1 MKRKASHTITGLL
14 ATAAIGTSVLIP
26 VQSAWAAANFAD
38 INKAGSYQAA
48 VKTLA
53 EQHVFEGYGADLLKP
68 QQAITRA
75 ELAKLAVAAFG
86 LPTGQG
92 SAAFTDVGSGDW
104 FHPYVTAAVSA
115 GIMSGDEA
123 EFLPDQP
130 LTVSELVH
138 VVAKASKTDRAALQK
153 ILGNAQSQ
161 AKASRAE
168 AAYLVVEAKRT
179 AKQAQQVQ
187 QVQQAAENRV
197 TSIEAQNVITL
208 VVKFAK
214 PLPKEEVELEA
225 AKKNFV
231 FDNGLTIRN
240 VPQLMTGTEATY
252 IVPTTV
258 QKEGTTY
265 TLTYKGKQA
274 GTFEAN
280 PEKLALRSTQQ
291 VTSDTFEV
299 ESSLEDGVTDY
310 GNVIVAYRN
319 SRPNPF
325 ALDENNQY
333 NGKTYEILSSMRD
346 ISVTI
351 TPEGGEPIRAGY
363 VPFTQATDGRQA
375 PKFRLPDG
383 QKLKPGT
390 TYTVTADWAT
400 LQKNTFVA
408 TEKAP
413 LTIEEV
419 KAADEKAL
427 SVTLAEDPKDE
438 LFALR
443 SITLTAPDGTKLTAD
458 YKLTSRKGQ
467 VGTFELKDGALEAG
481 TTYEVAP
488 AGDWAIADSV
498 RVTLE

>member
-53 EQHVFEGYGADLLKP
+53 EQQVFEGYGADLLKP

-92 SAAFTDVGSGDW
+92 SAAFSDVERSDW

-115 GIMSGDEA
+115 GIMTGDGGQ
-123 EFLPDQP
+123 FLPDQP
-130 LTVSELVH
+130 VTVSELVH
-138 VVAKASKTDRAALQK
+138 VVAKANQTERAALQK
-153 ILGNAQSQ
+153 ILGNANSQ
-161 AKASRAE
+161 AQATRAE

-179 AKQAQQVQ
+179 AQQA
-187 QVQQAAENRV
+187 QQAAENRV

-208 VVKFAK
+208 VVKFAE

-280 PEKLALRSTQQ
+280 PEKLVLRSTQQ

-419 KAADEKAL
+419 KATDEKTL

-488 AGDWAIADSV
+488 VGDWAIADRV

>member
-1 MKRKASHTITGLL
+1 MKRKTSNTFAGLL
-14 ATAAIGTSVLIP
+14 AVAAIGTSVIIP
-26 VQSAWAAANFAD
+26 AQTVGAAESFAD
-38 INKAGSYQAA
+38 ISKAGSYQAA
-48 VKTLA
+48 VKKLA
-53 EQHVFEGYGADLLKP
+53 EQKVFVGYGADLLKP

-75 ELAKLAVAAFG
+75 ELAKLATAAFG
-86 LPTGQG
+86 LPTGQQ
-92 SAAFTDVGSGDW
+92 SAAFSDVERDDW
-104 FHPYVTAAVSA
+104 FYPYVTAAVSA
-115 GIMSGDEA
+115 GVMAGDGA

-130 LTVSELVH
+130 VAVSELVH
-138 VVAKASKTDRAALQK
+138 VVAKANNTERAALEK
-153 ILGNAQSQ
+153 MLGNANAQ
-161 AKASRAE
+161 APATRAE
-168 AAYLVVEAKRT
+168 AAYLMVEAKR
-179 AKQAQQVQ
+179 ANQQES
-187 QVQQAAENRV
+187 ENKV

-214 PLPKEEVELEA
+214 PLPKEEVELDA
-225 AKKNFV
+225 AKQNFV
-231 FDNGLTIRN
+231 FDNGLSIRN
-240 VPQLMTGTEATY
+240 VPQLMTGLEATY

-291 VTSDTFEV
+291 VASDTFEV

-333 NGKTYEILSSMRD
+333 EGKTYEILSSMRD

-390 TYTVTADWAT
+390 TYTVTADWAAIK
-400 LQKNTFVA
+400 KNTFVA
-408 TEKAP
+408 SEKAP
-413 LTIEEV
+413 LTIQEV
-419 KAADEKAL
+419 KAADEKTLA
-427 SVTLAEDPKDE
+427 VTLAEDPKDE

-458 YKLTSRKGQ
+458 YKLTSRKGAT
-467 VGTFELKDGALEAG
+467 GTFELKDAALEAG
-481 TTYEVAP
+481 TTYKVAP
-488 AGDWAIADSV
+488 LGDWAVADGVS
-498 RVTLE
+498 VTLN